1 MELYILTLQ
10 HKYRQG
16 GIVLLL
22 NPNGVEEV
30 YVIPALDNNKSNSIT
45 LYNGDTFWLNP
56 IDYVGSTL
64 TKLSNEREAYAAH
77 DYIMDN
83 SETTGKEFI
92 GLHHSVRKVTRLSE

>member
-1 MELYILTLQ
+1 MEFYILTLQ

-22 NPNGVEEV
+22 NPNGVEED
-30 YVIPALDNNKSNSIT
+30 YVIHALDNNESTSIT

-56 IDYVGSTL
+56 IDYVGATL
-64 TKLSNEREAYAAH
+64 TKLSNEREVYAAH
-77 DYIMDN
+77 DY

-92 GLHHSVRKVTRLSE
+92 GLHYIVRAEGQK

>member
-22 NPNGVEEV
+22 KPNGVEED
-30 YVIPALDNNKSNSIT
+30 YVIHALDNNKSTSIT

-56 IDYVGSTL
+56 IDYVGATL

-92 GLHHSVRKVTRLSE
+92 GLHYIARAEGRK

>member
-22 NPNGVEEV
+22 NQNGVEHG
-30 YVIPALDNNKSNSIT
+30 YVIYALDNNRSNSIT
-45 LYNGDTFWLNP
+45 LYNGDTFWFNP
-56 IDYVGSTL
+56 NDYVGATL
-64 TKLSNEREAYAAH
+64 TKLSNEHEAYAAH

-92 GLHHSVRKVTRLSE
+92 GLHYIVKAEGQK

>member
-1 MELYILTLQ
+1 MEFYILTLL

-22 NPNGVEEV
+22 NQNGVEEDF
-30 YVIPALDNNKSNSIT
+30 VIHALDNNKSTSIT

-56 IDYVGSTL
+56 IDYVGATL
-64 TKLSNEREAYAAH
+64 TKLSNEREAYDAH

-83 SETTGKEFI
+83 SEITGKEFI
-92 GLHHSVRKVTRLSE
+92 GLHYIIRAEGQK

>member
-1 MELYILTLQ
+1 MEQNILTLQ

-22 NPNGVEEV
+22 SPNGVEED
-30 YVIPALDNNKSNSIT
+30 YVIHALDNNESTSIT

-56 IDYVGSTL
+56 IDYVGATL

-77 DYIMDN
+77 DHIMDN

-92 GLHHSVRKVTRLSE
+92 GLHYIARADWI